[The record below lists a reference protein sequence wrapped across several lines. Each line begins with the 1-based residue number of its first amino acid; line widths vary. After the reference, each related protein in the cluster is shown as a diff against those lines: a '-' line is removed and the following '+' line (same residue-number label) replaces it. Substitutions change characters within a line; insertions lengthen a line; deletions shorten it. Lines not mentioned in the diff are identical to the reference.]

1 MSAEASYS
9 GNLEQLRVVVFR
21 EGNVY
26 SAQCLEIDIA
36 TQANHIPELLE
47 RLDLT
52 IDAEFA
58 LSRELGKKPFEGI
71 APASTYF
78 HTLWEKRSVSLKHLR
93 CPIAQHFQNVE
104 IALAEAA

>member
-1 MSAEASYS
+1 MNAETSYN
-9 GNLEQLRVVVFR
+9 GNLEHLRVVVFR

-36 TQANHIPELLE
+36 AQANDIPELLE

-52 IDAEFA
+52 IDAEYAF
-58 LSRELGKKPFEGI
+58 SKELGKKPFEGI

-78 HTLWEKRSVSLKHLR
+78 HVLWEKRSVSLQHLKS
-93 CPIAQHFQNVE
+93 PIAQHFQNVE
-104 IALAEAA
+104 VALAEAA